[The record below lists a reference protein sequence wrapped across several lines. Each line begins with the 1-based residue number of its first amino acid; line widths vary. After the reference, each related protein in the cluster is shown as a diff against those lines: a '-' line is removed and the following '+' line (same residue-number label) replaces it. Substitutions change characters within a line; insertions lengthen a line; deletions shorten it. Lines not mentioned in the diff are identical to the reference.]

1 MTQPRSTPP
10 SAAHPSRVAPPS
22 HLLRVEK
29 GDPAPEELAALTAV
43 LLARALG
50 PDVEPDD
57 GARGRRAVARWRRP
71 ERDTG
76 FDGPRTWRRAGPTPG
91 RD

>member
-1 MTQPRSTPP
+1 MTQPHSTRP
-10 SAAHPSRVAPPS
+10 SPAAHPS

-57 GARGRRAVARWRRP
+57 RARGRRAVARWRRP

-91 RD
+91 RG